1 LPRRTSPPRPQPAL
15 LFAGISEQQ
24 WQFLRLRV
32 YDEYDSTSARALGVS
47 PRAVEGWKRQ
57 PLFRAIYAMALNQ
70 PRLFAGGELLWRIMA
85 PPSRAAAQGA
95 RLMPAG
101 TLYARPEVDKEFAR
115 QLGQRQLAQQTASS
129 PPPTADIEIPEQHR
143 RMNEL
148 PWEMNAAERQL
159 ADALHVEHCV
169 VLGYWN
175 GQPSLEAWSKHERA
189 VQEAA
194 LFSSTTRMPYW
205 YPDHVVFTSAGLI
218 VIAEGP
224 ASQGVRC
231 PLKTRHRCPL
241 VDRRGVNFGMCPYWD
256 LALGSWLGTELPSER
271 TPSPHCH
278 RDFGIARLLTYVAA
292 ATRRGVADGWS
303 AGFPV
308 IAVTDDADRAYWR
321 PRVDRWNGLI
331 LDPWHHIRI
340 VDAEILIRAITQFR
354 VAEIVSSE
362 QRRTS

>member
-1 LPRRTSPPRPQPAL
+1 
-15 LFAGISEQQ
+15 
-24 WQFLRLRV
+24 V
-32 YDEYDSTSARALGVS
+32 SARV
-47 PRAVEGWKRQ
+47 VEGWKKRC
-57 PLFRAIYAMALNQ
+57 PLFRAMYAMALHQ
-70 PRLFAGGELLWRIMA
+70 PRLFAGGELLWRLMT
-85 PPSRAAAQGA
+85 PPGNRHSRVAAQGA
-95 RLMPAG
+95 RLIPAG
-101 TLYARPEVDKEFAR
+101 TLYTRSEVDKFAR
-115 QLGQRQLAQQTASS
+115 QLRQRQLAQPTASR
-129 PPPTADIEIPEQHR
+129 PPPMVDLDIPEQYR
-143 RMNEL
+143 RTVA
-148 PWEMNAAERQL
+148 PPREMNPAERQL

-169 VLGYWN
+169 VFGYWN

-194 LFSSTTRMPYW
+194 LFSSSTRMPYW

-218 VIAEGP
+218 VIAEG
-224 ASQGVRC
+224 ATSQRVRC

-241 VDRRGVNFGMCPYWD
+241 VDRRGVNFGTCPYWD
-256 LALGSWLGTELPSER
+256 LALGSWLETELPSER

-308 IAVTDDADRAYWR
+308 IAVIDDADRAYWR